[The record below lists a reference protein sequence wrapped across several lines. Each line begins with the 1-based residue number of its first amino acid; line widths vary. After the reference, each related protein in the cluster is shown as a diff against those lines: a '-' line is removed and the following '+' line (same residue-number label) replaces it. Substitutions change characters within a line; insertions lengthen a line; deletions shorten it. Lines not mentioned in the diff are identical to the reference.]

1 MPAIRLSCAIVLNV
15 GYGSSAGHA
24 RISLALVA
32 ATMIEMDD
40 GAQLRTWTGGSLIP
54 QRLPLVMVHGGPG
67 VPDYLAPVAGIVDD
81 LCVVHRYD
89 QRGTGGSPWEG
100 DHAIARH
107 VQDLASLLD
116 AWGYDRVVLVGHS
129 FGTNMA
135 SYFLLAHPERVAGLI
150 QLAGPFLDPWREA
163 DLAAQ
168 RARRSGEQ
176 QARLDEL
183 DAIASRTDAEEI
195 EYLTLSWFTDHAD
208 RARAWDWALAA
219 ARTLRPVNYA
229 MNAQLN
235 AASKTDPLESRV
247 GELRELLPPGAVI
260 IGGAGDTRPA
270 AALRRLG
277 AGLSCEVII
286 IPDAGHEPWLEAP
299 GQFAAALRA
308 AANRQTRTAG

>member
-1 MPAIRLSCAIVLNV
+1 M
-15 GYGSSAGHA
+15 
-24 RISLALVA
+24 
-32 ATMIEMDD
+32 ATSMIEMDD
-40 GAQLRTWTGGSLIP
+40 GARLRTWTDGSVIP
-54 QRLPLVMVHGGPG
+54 HRVPLVMVHGGPG
-67 VPDYLAPVAGIVDD
+67 IPDYLAPVAEIVDD
-81 LCVVHRYD
+81 LCLVHRYD
-89 QRGTGGSPWEG
+89 QRGTGGSAWEG
-100 DHAIARH
+100 EHKIARH

-116 AWGYDRVVLVGHS
+116 AWGYDRVVLLGHS

-135 SYFLLAHPERVAGLI
+135 SYFLLAHPGRVAGLI

-183 DAIASRTDAEEI
+183 DAIASRSDAEET
-195 EYLTLSWFTDHAD
+195 EFLALSWFTDHAD
-208 RARAWDWALAA
+208 QARAWDWALAA

-235 AASKTDPLESRV
+235 AAKKTDPVESRLD
-247 GELRELLPPGAVI
+247 ELRELLPPGAVI
-260 IGGAGDTRPA
+260 IGGAGDSRPA

-277 AGLSCEVII
+277 ARLACEVTI

-299 GQFAAALRA
+299 DQFGEALRA
-308 AANRQTRTAG
+308 AVKRQTRTAR